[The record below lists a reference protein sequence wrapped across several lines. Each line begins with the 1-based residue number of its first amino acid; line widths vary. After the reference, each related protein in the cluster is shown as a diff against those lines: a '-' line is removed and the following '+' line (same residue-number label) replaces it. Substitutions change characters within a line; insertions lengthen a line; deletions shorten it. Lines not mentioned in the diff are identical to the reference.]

1 MTKMFSELCT
11 PARIYFII
19 AVVGS
24 IVGLFYGLS
33 IGSMFMNLIFVFIWT
48 YILGWLC
55 KKGYSSVSWFLV
67 LLPYILILL
76 AMLNITSEG
85 FVEGARGGG
94 GGRGR
99 GGGKGSS
106 GCKGKKCKK

>member
-1 MTKMFSELCT
+1 MFSELCT

-19 AVVGS
+19 AVIAS
-24 IVGLFYGLS
+24 IVALFNGLS
-33 IGSMFMNLIFVFIWT
+33 IGSILMNLVFVFIWT

-76 AMLNITSEG
+76 AMLNITSN
-85 FVEGARGGG
+85 
-94 GGRGR
+94 
-99 GGGKGSS
+99 
-106 GCKGKKCKK
+106 